1 MFASDSVSLPRL
13 DNPTG
18 ACPTHRRQWAD
29 FLVSLMAPLHRQ
41 YKTARTETRRH
52 LLLKIRQ
59 MPTQTSASRGYVL
72 FRGAIRDTHKSP
84 TNCLPGCG
92 HDPRS
97 APNLERH
104 GSSKM
109 QTFGW
114 LEIHIFWTEFP
125 DAFHQK
131 SKRMSFLYITSH
143 DKRDHPLQATVPLFR
158 GSFSAFQ
165 RTVQRP
171 SCRCR

>member
-1 MFASDSVSLPRL
+1 MLIVQAALAVLP
-13 DNPTG
+13 
-18 ACPTHRRQWAD
+18 
-29 FLVSLMAPLHRQ
+29 HRQ

-59 MPTQTSASRGYVL
+59 MPTQTSASRGYVFVRHKGGIYAICCL
-72 FRGAIRDTHKSP
+72 VPIRDTHKSP

-125 DAFHQK
+125 
-131 SKRMSFLYITSH
+131 
-143 DKRDHPLQATVPLFR
+143 
-158 GSFSAFQ
+158 SAFLHEILECVSNNITYQ
-165 RTVQRP
+165 SKICLERQSLPAVFWFLGKAVLR
-171 SCRCR
+171 RKMIH